1 MKSIALSPSSLTLAG
16 RPAYPHRAKERVSC
30 LVLLSFELL
39 VCQPRAADRG
49 LPLALSRTE
58 TNLCGAYFVKFL
70 SFLAIAFLT
79 VHLERG
85 LSHFFLVGSF
95 HPSFEV

>member
-1 MKSIALSPSSLTLAG
+1 MGSEMDLIVRSIALSPSSLTLAG
-16 RPAYPHRAKERVSC
+16 QPAYPHGEKERVSC

-49 LPLALSRTE
+49 LPITLSRTE

-70 SFLAIAFLT
+70 SFLTIAFLT
-79 VHLERG
+79 L
-85 LSHFFLVGSF
+85 FF
-95 HPSFEV
+95 